1 MINRIYL
8 KSLIEADLLHADSC
22 LKELKYSDWK
32 EDDKRV
38 ITLFLE
44 ERKRQAEHHLKEVN
58 NLRDAAITKVP
69 ALTDADG

>member
-1 MINRIYL
+1 MIDRIYL

-22 LKELKYSDWK
+22 LKELKYSNWE
-32 EDDKRV
+32 EDYKRV

-58 NLRDAAITKVP
+58 NLRDTAPTKVP
-69 ALTDADG
+69 ALPDADG